1 MTFEAGPRHH
11 RSVNPET
18 ASEESILGLDNVQL
32 DLPIA
37 GVGTRVLAGF
47 IDYLLVLALTIAWI
61 AASIWA
67 VVGLSLGPSWA
78 LVLIFLGYFVIQYG
92 YFAGSEIAMRGQ
104 TLGKRLVGLRVVTR
118 LGGRPG
124 AAALLVRNVVRVVDV
139 LVGVPLMMA
148 DPLARRV
155 GDRLGGTVVVRENT
169 RTQELA
175 IHRVPRGWSGSEVAL
190 LESFFRRRH
199 DLEAGRADSLARTL
213 LAAIERDDP
222 RLLAGVPQDAPPIE
236 RLRRAVD
243 VQGL

>member
-1 MTFEAGPRHH
+1 VIPDAT
-11 RSVNPET
+11 
-18 ASEESILGLDNVQL
+18 SEESILGLDNVQL

-47 IDYLLVLALTIAWI
+47 IDYLLVTALSIAWL

-67 VVGLSLGPSWA
+67 AFGLALGSSWV
-78 LVLIFLGYFVIQYG
+78 LVLIIVGLFVIQYG
-92 YFAGSEIAMRGQ
+92 YFAGSEVLMGGQ

-124 AAALLVRNVVRVVDV
+124 ATALLVRNAVRVVDV

-155 GDRLGGTVVVRENT
+155 GDRLGGTVVVREST
-169 RTQELA
+169 RTHELV

-190 LESFFRRRH
+190 LESFFRRQH
-199 DLEAGRADSLARTL
+199 DLEKGRADALARTL
-213 LAAIERDDP
+213 LLAIERDDP
-222 RLLAGVPQDAPPIE
+222 RLLVDVSPDASPID

-243 VQGL
+243 VQGV

>member
-1 MTFEAGPRHH
+1 M
-11 RSVNPET
+11 NPDT
-18 ASEESILGLDNVQL
+18 VSEESILSLDNVRL

-47 IDYLLVLALTIAWI
+47 VDYLLVTALSIAWV
-61 AASIWA
+61 AAAIWA
-67 VVGLSLGPSWA
+67 VIGLSLGSSWA
-78 LVLIFLGYFVIQYG
+78 WVLVIVGLFIIQYG
-92 YFAGSEIAMRGQ
+92 YFAGSELLMRGQ

-124 AAALLVRNVVRVVDV
+124 SAALLVRNVVRLVDV

-155 GDRLGGTVVVRENT
+155 GDRLGGTVVVREST
-169 RTQELA
+169 RTKELV

-190 LESFFRRRH
+190 LESFFRRQY
-199 DLEAGRADSLARTL
+199 DLETGRADALARTL
-213 LAAIERDDP
+213 LLAIERDDP
-222 RLLAGVPQDAPPIE
+222 RLLAEVPPDAPPIE

-243 VQGL
+243 VQGV

>member
-1 MTFEAGPRHH
+1 VIPEA
-11 RSVNPET
+11 
-18 ASEESILGLDNVQL
+18 ASEESVLGLDNVQL

-47 IDYLLVLALTIAWI
+47 VDYLLVLALTIAWI
-61 AASIWA
+61 AAALWA
-67 VVGLSLGPSWA
+67 AIVLSLGATWGF
-78 LVLIFLGYFVIQYG
+78 VLAIVGFFVIQYG
-92 YFAGSEIAMRGQ
+92 YFAASEVAMRGQ

-124 AAALLVRNVVRVVDV
+124 TMALLVRNVLRLVDV

-155 GDRLGGTVVVRENT
+155 GDRLGGTVVVRETART
-169 RTQELA
+169 RELV

-190 LESFFRRRH
+190 LESFFRRQH
-199 DLEAGRADSLARTL
+199 DLESGRADALARTL
-213 LAAIERDDP
+213 LLAIERDDP
-222 RLLAGVPQDAPPIE
+222 RLLAEVSPDASPIE

-243 VQGL
+243 VQGV

>member
-1 MTFEAGPRHH
+1 MARLYATIGSVIPEA
-11 RSVNPET
+11 

-47 IDYLLVLALTIAWI
+47 VDYLLVFALSTAWF
-61 AASIWA
+61 AASLWA
-67 VVGLSLGPSWA
+67 AFGLSLGSTWGFV
-78 LVLIFLGYFVIQYG
+78 LVVVGLFVIQYG
-92 YFAGSEIAMRGQ
+92 YFAGSEVAMRGQ
-104 TLGKRLVGLRVVTR
+104 TPGKRLVGLRVVTR

-124 AAALLVRNVVRVVDV
+124 TAALLVRNVVRIVDV

-155 GDRLGGTVVVRENT
+155 GDRLGGTVVVREAT
-169 RTQELA
+169 RTQELV

-190 LESFFRRRH
+190 LEGFFRRQH
-199 DLEAGRADSLARTL
+199 DLETGRAEALARTL
-213 LAAIERDDP
+213 LLAIERDDP
-222 RLLAGVPQDAPPIE
+222 LLLDEVPPEAPPIE

-243 VQGL
+243 VRGV